1 MRSRRGAGAPRLSL
15 FRRMS
20 AEILD
25 LWPEGVPGTPREAS
39 VESSRPSPDG
49 ELVSGVQR
57 PTLAVWRAP
66 AGNANGTAVVICP
79 GGGYQLLAVEME
91 GAEVAHWL
99 NGLGV
104 TAFVLR
110 YRLKEWGHPAPL
122 RDALRAL
129 RLVRSRATEFGVQPD
144 RLGILGFSA
153 GGHLAASASTLYDDP
168 DGRTGA
174 PPDEVSARP
183 DFTILLYPV
192 ISLVAAPAHRGSRLN
207 LLGPDPDPALLEKLS
222 PERQVTAAT
231 PPAFLMHTAADTTV
245 PLENSVLYHQALRAA
260 GVPSELRVY
269 EHGPHGIGLR
279 TKHEAARRWPAACAA
294 WLRGRGLLPQ
304 EASG

>member
-1 MRSRRGAGAPRLSL
+1 
-15 FRRMS
+15 MS
-20 AEILD
+20 VEILE
-25 LWPEGVPGTPREAS
+25 LWPEGVPGTPREPA

-66 AGNANGTAVVICP
+66 ADKANGTAVVICP
-79 GGGYQLLAVEME
+79 GGGYQVLAVEKE
-91 GAEVAHWL
+91 GAETARWL

-129 RLVRSRATEFGVQPD
+129 RLARSRAEEFGVQPD

-168 DGRTGA
+168 EGRTGA
-174 PPDEVSARP
+174 PLDAVSARP
-183 DFTILLYPV
+183 DFAVLLYPV

-207 LLGPDPDPALLEKLS
+207 LLGPDPEPALLEKLS
-222 PERQVTAAT
+222 PERQVTPAT
-231 PPAFLMHTAADTTV
+231 PPAFLMHTMEDKTV
-245 PLENSVLYHQALRAA
+245 PLENSLLYHEALRAA
-260 GVPSELRVY
+260 GVPVELRVY
-269 EHGPHGIGLR
+269 ERGPHGIGLR
-279 TKHEAARRWPAACAA
+279 PEHEAARLWPAACAA
-294 WLRGRGLLPQ
+294 WLQARGFLPK
-304 EASG
+304 E